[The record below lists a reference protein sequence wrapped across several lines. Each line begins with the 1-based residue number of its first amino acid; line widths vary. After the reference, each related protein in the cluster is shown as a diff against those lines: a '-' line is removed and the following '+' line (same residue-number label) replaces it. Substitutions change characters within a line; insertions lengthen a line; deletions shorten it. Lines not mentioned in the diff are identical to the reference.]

1 MQAKPIANQLSS
13 PNHHPRLPHSVPLSR
28 ANGRL
33 LAATREMTTTSLLHC
48 PQLYKDSLTDLH
60 AAEKALRNFDHQL
73 RSHRTSRVAAAR
85 AHAYCP
91 ASCYQQGPGHNDHGC
106 IEHTRSKRSQLQTQ
120 AQQTKPQQAKPLH
133 TQQSAQ
139 PISIGYPALFNVS
152 TCPTA
157 PSVESRRSPQGGGLQ
172 AATKENDDHQ
182 PAALSTTVH
191 RLTDLHAAKK
201 PTRKPKAR
209 GLPTNSALTCSCVSV
224 RKCVCC
230 SDAKS
235 P

>member
-60 AAEKALRNFDHQL
+60 AAKKALRNFDHPL

-106 IEHTRSKRSQLQTQ
+106 IEHTCSKRSQLQTQ

-133 TQQSAQ
+133 TQQSALAHLNRLSS
-139 PISIGYPALFNVS
+139 PIQRLHLPHSALCRKQAV
-152 TCPTA
+152 PTRRGA
-157 PSVESRRSPQGGGLQ
+157 AGSNKGKRRPS
-172 AATKENDDHQ
+172 ACC
-182 PAALSTTVH
+182 TVH
-191 RLTDLHAAKK
+191 NCTQTD
-201 PTRKPKAR
+201 
-209 GLPTNSALTCSCVSV
+209 
-224 RKCVCC
+224 
-230 SDAKS
+230 
-235 P
+235 